1 MKQKELI
8 NKSNISN
15 LVNNSDLSTKLA
27 ALEKKAKL
35 KIEQGKLVKLQ
46 VLYSGYFDGK
56 NIFVD
61 DRFQNVFVCHTTF
74 NMLELQKEKVTEHDI
89 GWESKGVYIN
99 VLHYTSKHNMM
110 SF

>member
-15 LVNNSDLSTKLA
+15 LLNNSDLSTKLA

-35 KIEQGKLVKLQ
+35 KPEQGKLVKLQ
-46 VLYSGYFDGK
+46 VLYSGYFNGK
-56 NIFVD
+56 NIFVY
-61 DRFQNVFVCHTTF
+61 QTTF
-74 NMLELQKEKVTEHDI
+74 NMLELQKEKVTEHVI

-99 VLHYTSKHNMM
+99 VLHYISKLNMM
-110 SF
+110 PF

>member
-15 LVNNSDLSTKLA
+15 LLNNSDLSTKLA

-35 KIEQGKLVKLQ
+35 KPEQGKLVKLQ
-46 VLYSGYFDGK
+46 VLYSGYFNGK

-61 DRFQNVFVCHTTF
+61 DRFQNVFCLS
-74 NMLELQKEKVTEHDI
+74 NNIQYARVTKR
-89 GWESKGVYIN
+89 KGY
-99 VLHYTSKHNMM
+99 
-110 SF
+110 

>member
-27 ALEKKAKL
+27 ALAKKAKL
-35 KIEQGKLVKLQ
+35 KIEQGLVKLQ

-74 NMLELQKEKVTEHDI
+74 NMLEL
-89 GWESKGVYIN
+89 
-99 VLHYTSKHNMM
+99 
-110 SF
+110 